1 MPPAQ
6 PSGDDTALR
15 TLEERIVTIQN
26 QIQGWLDTRSRVQR
40 NNLSQDN
47 EAWAN
52 LMSLLAA
59 IQERVGL
66 LSTSRMNTAIG
77 VQAHALIE
85 DLEKEME
92 HLRAISDDIT
102 TLQWRLRRSLSEREP
117 AVPVLRTKTSS
128 TPS

>member
-1 MPPAQ
+1 
-6 PSGDDTALR
+6 
-15 TLEERIVTIQN
+15 
-26 QIQGWLDTRSRVQR
+26 
-40 NNLSQDN
+40 
-47 EAWAN
+47 
-52 LMSLLAA
+52 MSLLAA